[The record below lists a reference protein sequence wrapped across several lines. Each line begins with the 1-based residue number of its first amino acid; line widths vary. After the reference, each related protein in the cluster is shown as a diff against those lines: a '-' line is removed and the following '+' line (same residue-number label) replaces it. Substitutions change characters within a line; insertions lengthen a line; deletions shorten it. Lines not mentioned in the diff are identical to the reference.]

1 MALSAAQ
8 PNPGLRGLLFPYTV
22 WLEGP
27 RLHLLGLAPH
37 HSGDWY
43 TALLIHL
50 LLLLL
55 LSRFSRVQLCA
66 TPQTAA
72 HQALPPLGFSRQ
84 GHWSGLPLPSH
95 PSRLLLNPGI
105 WPDAQASWAGLCFNL
120 LWPILDP
127 WHRGCNSLTALP
139 LLFLPCSPHLK
150 LHGCP
155 SGFQNTV
162 LASARFIS
170 TFEGSQ
176 ASPVA
181 RW

>member
-8 PNPGLRGLLFPYTV
+8 PIPGLRGLLFPCTV

-55 LSRFSRVQLCA
+55 SRFSRVQLCA

-72 HQALPPLGFSRQ
+72 HQALPSLGFSRQ
-84 GHWSGLPLPSH
+84 EHWSGLPLPSH

-105 WPDAQASWAGLCFNL
+105 WPDAQALLGWAL
-120 LWPILDP
+120 L
-127 WHRGCNSLTALP
+127 
-139 LLFLPCSPHLK
+139 
-150 LHGCP
+150 
-155 SGFQNTV
+155 
-162 LASARFIS
+162 
-170 TFEGSQ
+170 
-176 ASPVA
+176 
-181 RW
+181 